1 LSNLSALFLGL
12 FCLSA
17 ALGLSW
23 ALGKLGAPIGQRS
36 DPVKAGIDALMAG
49 SVAAYTYPPKRAD
62 DVTTPPDETGQP
74 DVDIRIQLARQ
85 ETKVEGLTQ
94 TVEREFARMAE
105 ALGKHADAVNN
116 AFAAMKNDFVTKS
129 DFKALEDKYADLKKI
144 VWGACGL
151 ILTSVFVAIVATV
164 LVKP

>member
-1 LSNLSALFLGL
+1 
-12 FCLSA
+12 
-17 ALGLSW
+17 
-23 ALGKLGAPIGQRS
+23 
-36 DPVKAGIDALMAG
+36 M
-49 SVAAYTYPPKRAD
+49 
-62 DVTTPPDETGQP
+62 
-74 DVDIRIQLARQ
+74 DIRIQLARQ